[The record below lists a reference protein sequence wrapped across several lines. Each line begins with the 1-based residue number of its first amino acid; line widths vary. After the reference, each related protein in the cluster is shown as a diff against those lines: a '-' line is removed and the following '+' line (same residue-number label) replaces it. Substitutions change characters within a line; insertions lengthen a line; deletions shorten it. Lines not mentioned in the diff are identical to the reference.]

1 MAWEAA
7 CAVFWAYDA
16 GAGLCIE
23 GSSEVPS
30 GVFPGPA
37 LVTQSDEL
45 HEMVRKWL
53 RSEGYPLEYAAAR
66 AMRQA
71 KFGVMQ
77 GASYTTDDGRVRDID
92 VLCQVRRPD
101 RTAWAVLECKASPN
115 PWVALMREGRAPAW
129 SPLVHSSSFGLPKA
143 IKDRLTPTG
152 RFGYTLVQA
161 FKSSDQDPAYTALS
175 QVTSAA
181 RRVPEELDAAGFAV
195 PVLVVSGPL
204 FTAWI
209 EPDGNDQLA
218 PAEWVR
224 LVWAGGMGGSTI
236 VDVVNAR
243 GLGAYAERLRA
254 DFEAI
259 YDSETS
265 SW

>member
-1 MAWEAA
+1 M
-7 CAVFWAYDA
+7 
-16 GAGLCIE
+16 
-23 GSSEVPS
+23 
-30 GVFPGPA
+30 
-37 LVTQSDEL
+37 THSDEL
-45 HEMVRKWL
+45 REKVRKWL

-71 KFGVMQ
+71 KFAVMQ
-77 GASYTTDDGRVRDID
+77 GASYANDDGRVRDID
-92 VLCQVRRPD
+92 VLGQVRRPD
-101 RTAWAVLECKASPN
+101 RNAWAVLECKASPN

-129 SPLVHSSSFGLPKA
+129 SPLVHSSSFHLPQV
-143 IKDRLTPTG
+143 IKERLTPTG
-152 RFGYTLVQA
+152 RFGYALVQA

-175 QVTSAA
+175 QVTNAA

-209 EPDGNDQLA
+209 DPDGEDQLA

-224 LVWAGGMGGSTI
+224 LVWAGGMNRSTI

-243 GLGAYAERLRA
+243 GLEDYAGRLRA

-259 YDSETS
+259 FDGETS
-265 SW
+265 PW